1 MNRLLRLIISK
12 KQLRNRYADNWFW
25 LVFSAF
31 FLLFFGNAYGQES
44 DSNEDSVVVESIPF
58 ALSEI
63 PNEFNALSNRLI
75 EISEVIQA
83 DERVVNNDLI
93 VKEYITL
100 LEASKQEIMT
110 TFPSMT
116 YQRLE
121 NLIRAWHNYE
131 RKLELLQGTLK
142 SRIGEIESVKSGLVE
157 QLKRWDKISEVLEQ
171 SDLPGEI
178 T

>member
-75 EISEVIQA
+75 EISEVIQP
-83 DERVVNNDLI
+83 DEQIVNIDLI
-93 VKEYITL
+93 VKEYAIL
-100 LEASKQEIMT
+100 VNEGKQEIMT
-110 TFPSMT
+110 TLPSMT

-131 RKLELLQGTLK
+131 RKFELLQGALK
-142 SRIGEIESVKSGLVE
+142 SRIGEIESVMSGLDE
-157 QLKRWDKISEVLEQ
+157 QLE
-171 SDLPGEI
+171 
-178 T
+178 